1 MNQFAERLEKKRAY
15 NRENQRKYRQSEQCK
30 AAYKRLYQQRKA
42 LNICVR
48 CGREDADT
56 GRVLC
61 WRCRMNDRD
70 RRVGVV
76 VPGQDSE
83 GWKRKREFHRLQMIQ
98 YHLSLGH
105 KIRCTKRKKT

>member
-48 CGREDADT
+48 CGREDAET

-70 RRVGVV
+70 RRVGILVS
-76 VPGQDSE
+76 GEDSE
-83 GWKRKREFHRLQMIQ
+83 GWARKREIARRQMIAR
-98 YHLSLGH
+98 HVALGH
-105 KIRCTKRKKT
+105 KLSSKKH